1 MEVRDSL
8 IQQQWNSIMCF
19 HWLTYSDYLY
29 EIPKKWRISHAGIS
43 YLALWRQVIIILEI
57 ALVLNNIIWQ
67 AVFNSFSSVQ
77 SSHSV
82 ISSSLW
88 LHGLQ
93 RARPPC
99 LSLTPRAYSNHVHW
113 VGDGIQPSYPL
124 SSPSPPAFNLF
135 TWVSSSHQGPKYCSF
150 TFSISPSTEPSG
162 LISFRMDWLK
172 P

>member
-124 SSPSPPAFNLF
+124 PSPSPHVFNLSQYQSLF
-135 TWVSSSHQGPKYCSF
+135 QWVSSSP
-150 TFSISPSTEPSG
+150 
-162 LISFRMDWLK
+162 
-172 P
+172 